1 MHVDPVA
8 THRDTLSSQKRP
20 LPAALG
26 EASVGADDAMPGKIF
41 VDRREHAP
49 DQTGRVA
56 VDVAVGAD
64 EALGDGANS
73 DDDPRGT
80 GINTGR
86 VLLRRPARTTCS
98 VIQAAA
104 ETVLNRSRIV
114 TTSRRS
120 SHPCQM
126 WGRTGAVVKSAG
138 LGFGIPSD
146 SRG

>member
-1 MHVDPVA
+1 
-8 THRDTLSSQKRP
+8 
-20 LPAALG
+20 
-26 EASVGADDAMPGKIF
+26 MPGKIF

-120 SHPCQM
+120 SPPCQM